1 MLTREEYTRNITF
14 YGNSKQVERAKK
26 VLSSIN
32 GLAEMSEGEARLQI
46 QAMIDQERLEAGIL
60 YDGNTVWSRDKI
72 IRNLK
77 QIIKAGTL
85 YRDGQPRYISIG
97 RTISLPAGGR
107 PRLTK
112 YFYDFLSLS
121 CGSIAHY
128 NIQGWIA
135 EYPTVEDLRGFFLKN
150 EFGERVLDHL
160 PVWETDAKKIVEE
173 IEHLLFPFQAYMK
186 QRQTSSLIF
195 GVNIGYRHISI
206 N

>member
-1 MLTREEYTRNITF
+1 MAQEEYTRNITI
-14 YGNSKQVERAKK
+14 YGSPKQVEKAKK
-26 VLSSIN
+26 ALSAIK

-46 QAMIDQERLEAGIL
+46 QAKIDQERLEAVIL

-85 YRDGQPRYISIG
+85 YRDGQPRHISIG
-97 RTISLPAGGR
+97 RTLRLPAGGR

-112 YFYDFLSLS
+112 YFYSFLTLS

-135 EYPTVEDLRGFFLKN
+135 EYPTIEDLRGFFLKN
-150 EFGERVLDHL
+150 EFGKRVLDSI
-160 PVWETDAKKIVEE
+160 PVWKTDARKIVEE
-173 IEHLLFPFQAYMK
+173 IERLLFPFQAYVK
-186 QRQTSSLIF
+186 QRITSS
-195 GVNIGYRHISI
+195 
-206 N
+206 